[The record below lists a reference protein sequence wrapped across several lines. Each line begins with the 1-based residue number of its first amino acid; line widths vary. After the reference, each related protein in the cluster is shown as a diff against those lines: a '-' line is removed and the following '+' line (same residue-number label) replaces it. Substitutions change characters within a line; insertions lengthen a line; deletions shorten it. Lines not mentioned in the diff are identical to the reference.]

1 MSTPEQPLTRKQLR
15 ELQRTGSVPVQDD
28 AHEEDDVAPAPTP
41 AVPLPRAAVPAAAP
55 PAPRAD
61 AEVDLGVAPL
71 TRRQAREQERIRTAS
86 IPVITPEQAASRPA
100 HEAPVEDAAV
110 EDAAVE
116 DAAVEDAAVEDAEET
131 AAEET
136 AADETAADET
146 ADDQSVEELPG
157 ETDAQA
163 DADDDSS
170 ETGDRVAE
178 DEERESDDAESAVE
192 ASPISAAEAAS
203 VGTETSEPVPATTA
217 GGERTATDEASADT
231 SAETEGEHRETP
243 TVGPQFGAEL
253 LAAEESSITLPPSF
267 DEVVARSSSTGALA
281 TPSALILSQTPA
293 APSLSGPVNA
303 TGEVIITGSYH
314 LPEGLGSRGSDPR
327 STDGKDVDAVLVDGE
342 LPASSSPTPIAA
354 SAAVSTV
361 RGTGEIIR
369 PPAPEKGSKL
379 LFALAITAGVL
390 ALALVGVLIVAVVNG
405 VF

>member
-28 AHEEDDVAPAPTP
+28 DHEEDEAAPAPRP

-61 AEVDLGVAPL
+61 ADVDLGVAPL

-86 IPVITPEQAASRPA
+86 IPVITPEQAAGAPER
-100 HEAPVEDAAV
+100 EAPVEDSAAQETDVEETPGQEEAV
-110 EDAAVE
+110 E
-116 DAAVEDAAVEDAEET
+116 AEG
-131 AAEET
+131 
-136 AADETAADET
+136 
-146 ADDQSVEELPG
+146 DDQSLLDELPG
-157 ETDAQA
+157 EAEAQA
-163 DADDDSS
+163 DADES
-170 ETGDRVAE
+170 ETHESETHESETHEAE
-178 DEERESDDAESAVE
+178 TAEPLVEKSGAIDDEQ
-192 ASPISAAEAAS
+192 
-203 VGTETSEPVPATTA
+203 
-217 GGERTATDEASADT
+217 RTATGEASADT
-231 SAETEGEHRETP
+231 TAEAEVAGRETP

-267 DEVVARSSSTGALA
+267 DEVIARSSSTGALA
-281 TPSALILSQTPA
+281 MPSALILSQTPA

>member
-86 IPVITPEQAASRPA
+86 IPVITSEQAAGAPER
-100 HEAPVEDAAV
+100 EAPVEDAV
-110 EDAAVE
+110 
-116 DAAVEDAAVEDAEET
+116 AEET
-131 AAEET
+131 DVEEAPVQEET
-136 AADETAADET
+136 VEAEV
-146 ADDQSVEELPG
+146 DDQSLLDELPG
-157 ETDAQA
+157 ETEAHAEA
-163 DADDDSS
+163 DES
-170 ETGDRVAE
+170 EAPDREAE
-178 DEERESDDAESAVE
+178 DEERESEDAGSAIDDSPLSAVE
-192 ASPISAAEAAS
+192 VAAARAEA
-203 VGTETSEPVPATTA
+203 SEPLSEKSEAIDD
-217 GGERTATDEASADT
+217 EQRTATDEAPTDT
-231 SAETEGEHRETP
+231 TAETEGAERETP

-267 DEVVARSSSTGALA
+267 DEVIARSSSTGALA